1 MAASPRWRK
10 RNLFLFCDFF
20 WIGHHHHRRWH
31 NAYLRVILTILV
43 ITAAPW
49 AQAQTPAPT
58 KVTKADAQTVLKI
71 ISSDKAKTR
80 IYCHMARFGD
90 QMEQA
95 NEKGD
100 SKKFDQLFQR
110 MYELGKKLGPEYAA
124 LIDGL
129 QDIDP
134 VSEVGQEISSTLDAL
149 DNLCGG

>member
-1 MAASPRWRK
+1 M
-10 RNLFLFCDFF
+10 
-20 WIGHHHHRRWH
+20 I
-31 NAYLRVILTILV
+31 VTILV
-43 ITAAPW
+43 IAAAPLW
-49 AQAQTPAPT
+49 ALAENSKPAT
-58 KVTKADAQTVLKI
+58 VAKGDAQKVRRI

-80 IYCHMARFGD
+80 IYCQMAKLGD

-95 NEKGD
+95 NEMGD
-100 SKKFDQLFQR
+100 AKKFDALFQR

-134 VSEVGQEISSTLDAL
+134 ESEVGQEISSTLDAL